1 MLKKFLAMTAVLA
14 GAAAANAAVT
24 LSTSSLGNMGGD
36 LWGADVLISVAPSSD
51 DWTVGGVSGSTTQA
65 GVVHNYADDG
75 DPNGP
80 ALTNV
85 GGAGTPGN
93 PVCFVNV
100 PQGQF
105 STKRFGAAGAASI
118 VGGYIPASATATAD
132 ATTFNVAYAE
142 VPPVGSLDAGAIAR
156 VVIDLA
162 GSAYAGRS
170 DIYVATSPNNPSDI
184 MLATYRVASGTV
196 LTPAPL
202 TEIFFS
208 FWTVPEPSSLALL
221 VLGGLV
227 AWRRR

>member
-14 GAAAANAAVT
+14 SGAAANAVVS
-24 LSTSSLGNMGGD
+24 LSTSSLGNLGGD
-36 LWGADVLISVAPSSD
+36 LWGADVLISVSPSTD
-51 DWTVGGVSGSTTQA
+51 DWTVGGVSGTTTQA
-65 GVVHNYADDG
+65 GVVHNYADAG

-80 ALTNV
+80 ALTNP
-85 GGAGTPGN
+85 GGGGTPGN

-105 STKRFGAAGAASI
+105 STKRFGTAGAASI
-118 VGGYIPASATATAD
+118 VGAYLPAGPSAVATAG
-132 ATTFNVAYAE
+132 TFNVAYAE
-142 VPPVGSLDAGAIAR
+142 VPPVTSLDSGAIAR

-170 DIYVATSPNNPSDI
+170 DIYVATSPNNPTDI

-196 LTPAPL
+196 QDPAPL
-202 TEIFFS
+202 TEVFFS